1 MNNMVAIVT
10 GELSGEAHAAHLVR
24 AVNALSPM
32 RFSGM
37 GSQTL
42 SGAGV
47 DVIQDYREISITG
60 MSIPLFL
67 SKANLIRRAFRT
79 LKEHL
84 ATTRPGLLIL
94 VDFPGF
100 NLRLARL
107 AKRLAIPVVYFV
119 APQVWAWH
127 RGRVRQIK
135 ANVDLVLSI
144 LPFDEPF
151 FQRFHIPV
159 SYVGH
164 PYAKGVKPVLSKED
178 FFSACNVA
186 GDGPVITIMPGSRQ
200 SEARRHMPILMEV
213 LERLDRDVGRYTAL
227 LPVADTLA
235 GGFFDPFLKGRT
247 NVIPVRGLAHDCL
260 AYSDIALIA
269 SGSAT
274 LEAAILGVPSLVF
287 YKISLPEYLAARAI
301 VKVPYISLP
310 NIIAGKEVFP
320 EFVRS
325 VNPERIAKAAVT
337 MLHNGRSAVQ
347 KDLEEIRSRL
357 SAPSGSDPYQT
368 AAKAILRLLEHRYG
382 PLPQAP

>member
-1 MNNMVAIVT
+1 MNKKVAIVT

-37 GSQTL
+37 GGQAL
-42 SGAGV
+42 SDAGV
-47 DVIQDYREISITG
+47 EVIQDYREISITG
-60 MSIPLFL
+60 MNIPLLL
-67 SKANLIRRAFRT
+67 SKAGHIRLAFRT
-79 LKEHL
+79 LKAHL
-84 ATTRPGLLIL
+84 STTRPALLIL

-144 LPFDEPF
+144 LPFEEPF
-151 FQRFHIPV
+151 FRQFHIPV

-164 PYAKGVKPVLSKED
+164 PYAKGVRPIYSKGD
-178 FFSACNVA
+178 FFSAHNVSA
-186 GDGPVITIMPGSRQ
+186 DSPVITVMPGSR
-200 SEARRHMPILMEV
+200 SDEARKHMPILMEV
-213 LERLDRDVGRYTAL
+213 LGRLDRDVGQYTAL
-227 LPVADTLA
+227 LPMADTLP
-235 GGFFDPFLKGRT
+235 GSFFDPFVRQRKNL
-247 NVIPVRGLAHDCL
+247 VPVRGLAHDCL
-260 AYSDIALIA
+260 AHSDIALIA

-287 YKISLPEYLAARAI
+287 YKISLVEYLAARAI

-325 VNPERIAKAAVT
+325 VNPERIAKTAVS
-337 MLHNGRSAVQ
+337 MLQNGRSAVQ
-347 KDLEEIRSRL
+347 KDLDEIRNRL
-357 SAPSGSDPYQT
+357 SAPSGSDPYQA
-368 AAKAILRLLEHRYG
+368 AAKAILRLLEHTYG
-382 PLPQAP
+382 PVPQTP

>member
-144 LPFDEPF
+144 LPFEEPF

-213 LERLDRDVGRYTAL
+213 LKRLDQGRGPLYGASTRCRY
-227 LPVADTLA
+227 PRRRTS
-235 GGFFDPFLKGRT
+235 FYPFLKGRN
-247 NVIPVRGLAHDCL
+247 NVLPVRGLAHDCL
-260 AYSDIALIA
+260 AYSQIALIA

-274 LEAAILGVPSLVF
+274 L
-287 YKISLPEYLAARAI
+287 R
-301 VKVPYISLP
+301 
-310 NIIAGKEVFP
+310 
-320 EFVRS
+320 
-325 VNPERIAKAAVT
+325 
-337 MLHNGRSAVQ
+337 GRHPRGA
-347 KDLEEIRSRL
+347 
-357 SAPSGSDPYQT
+357 
-368 AAKAILRLLEHRYG
+368 LRLVLYKTSSSLSILQPG
-382 PLPQAP
+382 